1 MLLFTK
7 QTDAGNAAEISGELS
22 KASVRPSAR
31 RGAGTRFQAKAG
43 HSLPGEPGHRSE
55 PQKGAKGTHSKHPK
69 ELLKS
74 LCKSTLLTE

>member
-7 QTDAGNAAEISGELS
+7 ETQEKLLRIPGELS
-22 KASVRPSAR
+22 NTTVKMSAR
-31 RGAGTRFQAKAG
+31 HGAGTRFQAKAG
-43 HSLPGEPGHRSE
+43 HSLPGDLGHRSE
-55 PQKGAKGTHSKHPK
+55 PQKGAKGTRSKPPK